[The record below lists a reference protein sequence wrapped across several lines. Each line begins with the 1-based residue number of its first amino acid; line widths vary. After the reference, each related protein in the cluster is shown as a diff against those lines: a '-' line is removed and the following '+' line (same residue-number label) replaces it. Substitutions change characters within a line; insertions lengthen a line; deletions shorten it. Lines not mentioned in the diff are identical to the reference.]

1 MTNTLLKN
9 SILLLAASAL
19 VFTSC
24 KKKNDDDD
32 DTITPATPDYTNG
45 VLVTNEGVYLNG
57 TGTISFYSKANGT
70 VTNKVFE
77 KENDNRPIG
86 NVLQSACKIGSK
98 IYFVVNNANRIE
110 IADAVTMQSLGV
122 INITQPRYMVDAGN
136 GKAYVTQWKT
146 SDKGAVAVV
155 DLETNTVTKTII
167 CGVAPEGLC
176 KKNNSIYVTNSG
188 YYPNNDDTVTVI
200 NIGTETISAKI
211 KTGFN
216 PSAIVEDVNGKL
228 WVLCNGTFGDA
239 EIDRISTTSN
249 TVEQSYP
256 VAGTGYQGRMTI
268 NKDKNTL
275 VFNLYD
281 ALYKLNISSPTAV
294 PVFNRP
300 LYSVGIDPETDILYT
315 GNAGNYNS
323 DGWVLRCNYN
333 TNAVIDSFQV
343 GVTPG
348 NFLFQ

>member
-1 MTNTLLKN
+1 MTNRLLK
-9 SILLLAASAL
+9 SILLLLAACAL

-24 KKKNDDDD
+24 KKKNNDDSEA
-32 DTITPATPDYTNG
+32 ITPATPDYTNG

-57 TGTISFYSKANGT
+57 TGTISFYSNATGS

-77 KENDNRPIG
+77 KENDDRPIG
-86 NVLQSACKIGSK
+86 NVLQSACRIGSK
-98 IYFVVNNANRIE
+98 IYYVVNNANRIE
-110 IADAVTMQSLGV
+110 IADAVTMKSLGV
-122 INITQPRYMVDAGN
+122 ISITQPRYMVDAGN
-136 GKAYVTQWKT
+136 GKAYVSQWKG

-155 DLETNTVTKTII
+155 DLTTNTVTKTIF

-188 YYPNNDDTVTVI
+188 FFPSNDDTVTVI
-200 NIGTETISAKI
+200 DISNETITAKI
-211 KTGFN
+211 KTGPN
-216 PSAIVEDVNGKL
+216 PSSIVEDANGAL
-228 WVLCNGTFGDA
+228 WVLCNGSWNDA
-239 EIDRISTTSN
+239 EVDKINPATNSVEL
-249 TVEQSYP
+249 TVA

-281 ALYKLNISSPTAV
+281 ALYRLNITGAV
-294 PVFNRP
+294 AETIFNRP
-300 LYSVGIDPETDILYT
+300 LYSVGIDPSTDILYT

-323 DGWVLRCNYN
+323 DGWVLRCNYS
-333 TNAVIDSFQV
+333 TSAVLDSFQV